1 MVLDWWILVLNFIS
15 RYCCDSYLSACCF
28 RQNRR
33 NISTSDLFHPS
44 FLTSSRVR
52 PVSPSAWFA
61 PAAGRLYYYTTFV
74 WTETSPWRI
83 WEESLTSFAHW
94 LTGDYIMTFF
104 FRMADPPSG
113 PQAVADQS
121 SAKKKQVGGCAKIVY
136 IHFVYTHSF
145 FTWLPYFCSPFINLT
160 PVLLATIPTNANHW
174 SFSIFCTE
182 CIAEGC
188 EKRWALRWA
197 AVPNSWS
204 CHQVL
209 HSSEQ
214 LWSIQTNE
222 SRHMFNK
229 SGGRRTTK
237 SSTAKLY
244 YCLR

>member
-1 MVLDWWILVLNFIS
+1 
-15 RYCCDSYLSACCF
+15 
-28 RQNRR
+28 
-33 NISTSDLFHPS
+33 
-44 FLTSSRVR
+44 
-52 PVSPSAWFA
+52 
-61 PAAGRLYYYTTFV
+61 
-74 WTETSPWRI
+74 
-83 WEESLTSFAHW
+83 
-94 LTGDYIMTFF
+94 
-104 FRMADPPSG
+104 MADPPSG

-121 SAKKKQVGGCAKIVY
+121 SAKKKQVGGCAKLVY

-214 LWSIQTNE
+214 SLHHLYTCLARSHGSKKALLLLSMYCICISKQPFPRFCNDYE
-222 SRHMFNK
+222 ISLFSEIFFPVSRRNPVIE
-229 SGGRRTTK
+229 TTGPVFEL
-237 SSTAKLY
+237 KLNITDSEVS
-244 YCLR
+244 